1 MKKFANLHA
10 SRFANLNK
18 SLQVLHAA
26 AALEFEFVCKLRIR
40 IFLDRKICNVCKFAR
55 IIPAVRTSAVQENL
69 QRSQV
74 VVVGIWVGEG

>member
-10 SRFANLNK
+10 SRFANLK

-40 IFLDRKICNVCKFAR
+40 IFLDIDREICNVCNCA
-55 IIPAVRTSAVQENL
+55 NL
-69 QRSQV
+69 QNKVLVLASKA
-74 VVVGIWVGEG
+74 G

>member
-10 SRFANLNK
+10 SRFANLK

-40 IFLDRKICNVCKFAR
+40 IFLDRKICNVCNCA
-55 IIPAVRTSAVQENL
+55 NL
-69 QRSQV
+69 QELFQQCALVLCKKICNARK
-74 VVVGIWVGEG
+74 